1 MEMIYR
7 NAVMTMAN
15 ASKENNSADMPLPGV
30 QPDSR
35 APFQQ
40 VHNIAGL
47 KVVVSRRYP
56 QPQAKQISAWA
67 TRAWTL
73 QEEILSGRILYISDT
88 HCWFQCPDCYFSE
101 DVCLESAVDASKQS
115 ISTEHSFLT
124 EIRKAVRPTKEQKP
138 RTTWI
143 SIHSTFE
150 VSKPTVPI
158 TLSEVFELIEA
169 YTTRRATFRSDTLRA
184 INGVLRR
191 ASSLD
196 HGLTTT
202 YHYGLPVTAF
212 DYALCWLE
220 DDHDPAKRRQGFPS
234 WSWAG
239 WVSPVKFPM
248 GKPSFAAIGRSFSAM
263 SLFTNALLSPEAKT
277 FDLNISRQLINY
289 FNKREDLENTEGD
302 VEENRSFEELRNCYG
317 ICVSPK
323 ASIYTEHHLGQQ
335 NSLPREHKNQSLIFS
350 TSYAKLRVDST
361 TRNVVS
367 FDKAPSCRVY
377 SLRSPRN
384 SEVQLGIIRLNREWR
399 ESQPEV
405 LELDFIVIRAT
416 PSEEFEPYW
425 HNSKSPKPSSS
436 PAPADW
442 KIFLMCV
449 AWIDG
454 EVLEG
459 KPRKAERITLAMV
472 HEKRD
477 CTRLHKYKDDDRE
490 NTYFLPSARDW
501 MSVEPK
507 PVEVLVE
514 LL

>member
-1 MEMIYR
+1 
-7 NAVMTMAN
+7 
-15 ASKENNSADMPLPGV
+15 
-30 QPDSR
+30 
-35 APFQQ
+35 
-40 VHNIAGL
+40 
-47 KVVVSRRYP
+47 
-56 QPQAKQISAWA
+56 
-67 TRAWTL
+67 
-73 QEEILSGRILYISDT
+73 
-88 HCWFQCPDCYFSE
+88 
-101 DVCLESAVDASKQS
+101 
-115 ISTEHSFLT
+115 
-124 EIRKAVRPTKEQKP
+124 
-138 RTTWI
+138 
-143 SIHSTFE
+143 
-150 VSKPTVPI
+150 
-158 TLSEVFELIEA
+158 
-169 YTTRRATFRSDTLRA
+169 
-184 INGVLRR
+184 
-191 ASSLD
+191 
-196 HGLTTT
+196 
-202 YHYGLPVTAF
+202 
-212 DYALCWLE
+212 
-220 DDHDPAKRRQGFPS
+220 
-234 WSWAG
+234 
-239 WVSPVKFPM
+239 M

-277 FDLNISRQLINY
+277 FDLNISRQLIDY
-289 FNKREDLENTEGD
+289 FNKREDLENIEGD

-335 NSLPREHKNQSLIFS
+335 NSLPRENKNQSLIFS

-367 FDKAPSCRVY
+367 FDKASSCRVY

-477 CTRLHKYKDDDRE
+477 CTRLHKYEDDDRE

-507 PVEVLVE
+507 PVELLVE